1 MSSGPFISWG
11 AYEKNCHVG
20 RGRCAASMYVQR
32 LMGYYA
38 ERGAIITTDLHG
50 WIVTGVQPM
59 TVNLAAMIAEA
70 LMAAEQG
77 VKSIDPPRP
86 LHG

>member
-1 MSSGPFISWG
+1 MSGMSTGPFISWG
-11 AYEKNCHVG
+11 AYEKNATLEEVMK
-20 RGRCAASMYVQR
+20 ASMYIQR

-38 ERGAIITTDLHG
+38 ERGAVIMTDLHG

-70 LMAAEQG
+70 LMAPSRG
-77 VKSIDPPRP
+77 
-86 LHG
+86 